1 MEYSGKELDHVYT
14 ALDQKV
20 KSLPL
25 LRSTF
30 HSQDYYMSHK
40 NTCSDTFD
48 PSVRHHVVAM
58 HFLTVETAVHVQG
71 QSAIDEWDSEGLTL

>member
-1 MEYSGKELDHVYT
+1 MS
-14 ALDQKV
+14 
-20 KSLPL
+20 
-25 LRSTF
+25 
-30 HSQDYYMSHK
+30 YMSLK
-40 NTCSDTFD
+40 NTSTCSDTFD